1 MLTIVP
7 SESPAKDI
15 RMTAHSCAE
24 AERRT
29 EAPSQ
34 PTVLVVDDSRLMR
47 RLLTIALQQ
56 AGYTVVEASDGAE
69 ALRIADR
76 PNDELSFSAIVLDIM
91 LPGIDGLTVL
101 RYLRE
106 HHPRVPILLISTNQT
121 HLAEGQRAGAT
132 AVLSKP
138 FELETFLELVA
149 RHRAET
155 PS

>member
-1 MLTIVP
+1 MAAHARL
-7 SESPAKDI
+7 EPAPQADPI
-15 RMTAHSCAE
+15 
-24 AERRT
+24 
-29 EAPSQ
+29 SQ

-56 AGYTVVEASDGAE
+56 AGYAVTEASNGAE
-69 ALRIADR
+69 ALRIVDR
-76 PNDELSFSAIVLDIM
+76 PRQEALGFAAIVLDIM

-106 HHPRVPILLISTNQT
+106 RHPTVPILLISTDQT

-132 AVLSKP
+132 AILSKP
-138 FELETFLELVA
+138 FELETFLDLIA
-149 RHRAET
+149 RHSAPA